1 MHETQQNRTQ
11 RNARKWKTALALA
24 LKAHGGADALA
35 RYPHLAKAFPASS
48 LSTRQHPLLDYRE
61 LKAWATRR
69 GWRVRPAP
77 ERAAGEDRHHP
88 PVHFSRRPSDIR
100 RHSH

>member
-1 MHETQQNRTQ
+1 MQVTHS
-11 RNARKWKTALALA
+11 NARLDARAWQTALDRA
-24 LKAHGGADALA
+24 LKAHGDADALA
-35 RYPHLAKAFPASS
+35 RYPHLANAFPASFP
-48 LSTRQHPLLDYRE
+48 TNRPHPLLDYRE

-88 PVHFSRRPSDIR
+88 PVCFSRRPSDIE
-100 RHSH
+100 RHPH